1 MRAIIFAV
9 IVNVI
14 IFIANVVYMNRI
26 SKEVYLNLERFAKF
40 KCLSDEF
47 EKYNIKN
54 SKYWA
59 GISMYVYFAIPA
71 VNVVTLFISCF
82 DYDNMVRDIQ
92 KTTVNEFM
100 NEIESGKDIINVK

>member
-1 MRAIIFAV
+1 MRVIIFAA

-14 IFIANVVYMNRI
+14 IFVANLVCMNCI
-26 SKEVYLNLERFAKF
+26 SKEVYLNLKRFAKF
-40 KCLSDEF
+40 KCLSNEF
-47 EKYNIKN
+47 ERYNIKN

-71 VNVVTLFISCF
+71 INVVTLFISCF
-82 DYDNMVRDIQ
+82 DYDNMVKDIQ

-100 NEIESGKDIINVK
+100 AWVENNK